1 MNSFEWQNI
10 KNPIMGFTA
19 IQTGLGS
26 LFDPLAGETALN
38 GSGMKIVNTRF
49 VSDSLPADQF
59 SGEDRSIRENTEF
72 SYPVFVPPAP
82 GGKVIILLHGLN
94 ERSWDKYLAWAYYLA
109 SETGS
114 YVILFPI
121 SFHISRAPVSWKDP
135 RTMIRLIRERIPV
148 TGEIRNSSFA
158 NHALSRRLAEDPR
171 RLVRSGYQTV
181 NDIIR
186 LVTQIREDNHPV
198 VPATG
203 KINIFSYSIGAFLS
217 EILLMSDCRGLF
229 SGTRL
234 FMFCGGSVFGRM
246 NAESK
251 HIMDKLAYERT
262 CRYYRDDFEEE
273 IGDKGSLLGRIVSG
287 PLGMA
292 FRSMLDPARFRV
304 QREKSLAAMRDRMF
318 AIVLSGDRV
327 VPPAGVIE
335 TLGAG
340 SHVEVLDF
348 PYDYSHEK
356 PFPVSDKEAAGK
368 VDACFERV
376 FIPACRFLE

>member
-1 MNSFEWQNI
+1 MNSFETQNI
-10 KNPIMGFTA
+10 KNLIMGFTA

-26 LFDPLAGETALN
+26 VFDPLAGETALN
-38 GSGMKIVNTRF
+38 GSGMRIVNTHF
-49 VSDSLPADQF
+49 LSDCLPGDQF
-59 SGEDRSIRENTEF
+59 SGNDYSIKENIEF
-72 SYPVFVPPAP
+72 SYPVFVPSSA
-82 GGKVIILLHGLN
+82 GSKAIILLHGLN

-109 SETGS
+109 SGTGS

-186 LVTQIREDNHPV
+186 LVNQIREGSHPV

-217 EILLMSDCRGLF
+217 EILLMSDGRGLF
-229 SGTRL
+229 SDTKL
-234 FMFCGGSVFGRM
+234 FIFCGGSVFGRM

-251 HIMDKLAYERT
+251 HIMDRLAYENT
-262 CRYYRDDFEEE
+262 CRYYKNDFEKE
-273 IGDKGSLLGRIVSG
+273 IESKGSVLGRLVSG

-292 FRSMLDPARFRV
+292 FRSMLDPVRFRH
-304 QREKSLAAMRDRMF
+304 QREKSLAAINDRIF
-318 AIVLSGDRV
+318 AIALSGDKV

-335 TLGAG
+335 TLGTK
-340 SHVEVLDF
+340 SHVEVMDF
-348 PYDYSHEK
+348 PYDYTHEK
-356 PFPVSDKEAAGK
+356 PFPVSNNGIAGK
-368 VDACFERV
+368 VDAAFEKI